1 LTHGDSRVDHDV
13 TLSLQQDLPRQKRAP
28 PVVLVTGG
36 LSGIGAATAVA
47 FARLGGCICLAD
59 LRIDRSEQ
67 VVDQV
72 RAAGGK
78 AFAIGCDVRDHS
90 QVDAAVA
97 AVVDR
102 YGRLDVAVANAGA
115 ADQSSV
121 SAGDP
126 ERWRVVVETNVLG
139 VLYTVRAAL
148 PQMLERRSGHVFITA
163 SVSGR
168 EWYVG
173 EPAYIASKWAQVG
186 FGHALREEVRGAG
199 VRVTLIEPG
208 LVDTPL
214 TRDNPVVHPLLE
226 ASTPLLPENV
236 ADAIVYAY
244 QQPEHAVVS
253 ELTIRPLRQP
263 TPHFE

>member
-1 LTHGDSRVDHDV
+1 LTITSSQQ
-13 TLSLQQDLPRQKRAP
+13 SLP

-47 FARLGGCICLAD
+47 FAELGGRIGLAD
-59 LRIDRSEQ
+59 LGLERSGP
-67 VVDQV
+67 VVDRV
-72 RAAGGK
+72 AAAGGE
-78 AFAIGCDVRDHS
+78 ALAVGCDVRDHA

-97 AVVDR
+97 SVVER
-102 YGRLDVAVANAGA
+102 FGRLDVVVANAGV

-126 ERWRVVVETNVLG
+126 DRWRLVVETNVLG

-148 PQMLERRSGHVFITA
+148 PRMLERRSGHVFITA

-186 FGHALREEVRGAG
+186 FGHALREEVRDAG

-214 TRDNPVVHPLLE
+214 TRGSPAVRPLLE
-226 ASTPLLPENV
+226 AATPLQPGDV
-236 ADAIVYAY
+236 AAAIVYAY
-244 QQPEHAVVS
+244 QQPEYAVVS
-253 ELTIRPLRQP
+253 QLTIRPLRQ
-263 TPHFE
+263 TSPHFD